1 MFVEITIP
9 KKKKLRRSEISEEK
23 SNKLEDRI
31 QKPEFRSRNKNQNS
45 KINFSREQSGLSHF
59 QMGTQLR

>member
-31 QKPEFRSRNKNQNS
+31 QKPEYRIQNTEAGI
-45 KINFSREQSGLSHF
+45 KIKSQSL
-59 QMGTQLR
+59 TQRL